1 MLLSPTTAE
10 LPLSCAAQ
18 SGIPAPDNCPIILR
32 LALEASTLAWAA
44 ECFTQSGSKPY
55 LYEKNEKRGQEE
67 GEEEGRGENSQIQKN
82 VERVHFIIVILKDC
96 KKAWAWAAK

>member
-44 ECFTQSGSKPY
+44 ECFTQSGSKPH
-55 LYEKNEKRGQEE
+55 LYQKNEKKDEE
-67 GEEEGRGENSQIQKN
+67 
-82 VERVHFIIVILKDC
+82 
-96 KKAWAWAAK
+96 KKKEKIPKFKSP